1 VRLFFGGEHAMFHIN
16 FQRHLAIKKD
26 ARQGAPEQMDDGE
39 LSFVEISRSLKKTLP
54 KKLNV
59 EKRIWQRKK
68 A

>member
-1 VRLFFGGEHAMFHIN
+1 MFHAI
-16 FQRHLAIKKD
+16 FQRQTANKKC
-26 ARQGAPEQMDDGE
+26 AVQGAPQQSDDGE

-59 EKRIWQRKK
+59 KKRIWQRKK